1 MLSTCCVINCKSHSH
16 DRSRIK
22 LKNGISFYRFP
33 AWKNNS
39 TSHVSEVTKRRRMAW
54 IAAVRRPKITF
65 DNTPP
70 HMMVCSKHFHKGKPA
85 YEMLECD
92 PDWAPSLYLSHTEV
106 KATNTDRFKR
116 FRRRATRSQQQQ
128 PPSLGTDHTGP
139 ETELEAHMNQPP
151 SPGTDHTGP
160 EAELDNAAPLYPDM
174 ETETS
179 GDDGAPMGNADEQ
192 QKCTMCG
199 LRLKEIIRLQE
210 ENRKLKGELS
220 KKALDENFLKD
231 NDSKVKYY
239 TGLPSFSLLMVV
251 LMQIIPSLPKSKTKE
266 RKLSHFQMLLLT
278 LMRLRLDLPVE
289 HVAHLFDINRQTAS
303 NLFIETI
310 NVLHA
315 HLSPLVYW
323 PKRHCIQASMPHQY
337 VEMFGNRVT
346 VIIDCFE
353 LFIERAQNLRAKA
366 QTYSNYKSRHTMKYL
381 IGITP
386 QGTIS
391 FISKGWGGRA
401 SDKQITENCGFL
413 QKLSPGDLVLADRGF
428 DIKESVA
435 LVGATLKIPAFTRGH
450 SQLNAKDV
458 EETRKLAHV
467 RIHVERVIGCMRSKF
482 NILNDTIRLG
492 FVVPCE
498 GEDKTLLD
506 KIVVVCC
513 ALTNMC
519 PSIVVKP
526 SC

>member
-1 MLSTCCVINCKSHSH
+1 
-16 DRSRIK
+16 
-22 LKNGISFYRFP
+22 
-33 AWKNNS
+33 
-39 TSHVSEVTKRRRMAW
+39 
-54 IAAVRRPKITF
+54 
-65 DNTPP
+65 
-70 HMMVCSKHFHKGKPA
+70 MMVCSKHFHKGKPA
-85 YEMLECD
+85 YEMIECD
-92 PDWAPSLYLSHTEV
+92 PDWAPSLYLGHTEV
-106 KATNTDRFKR
+106 KVTNTDRFKR
-116 FRRRATRSQQQQ
+116 LRRRATRSQQPQ
-128 PPSLGTDHTGP
+128 PPHNGPEAEFDIAAPLYPDNTTSATEMEGLVNPPPSPGTVHTGP
-139 ETELEAHMNQPP
+139 ETELNEPAHLFPDYSAPVAEIEGQETQPLP
-151 SPGTDHTGP
+151 PAP
-160 EAELDNAAPLYPDM
+160 DNACREEDM

-179 GDDGAPMGNADEQ
+179 GDAGAPMGNADEQ
-192 QKCTMCG
+192 QKCTKCA
-199 LRLKEIIRLQE
+199 LRTKEIIRLQE
-210 ENRKLKGELS
+210 ENRKLKGALS
-220 KKALDENFLKD
+220 KKALDENFLKN
-231 NDSKVKYY
+231 NDLKVKYY
-239 TGLPSFSLLMVV
+239 TGLPSFSLLMGV
-251 LMQIIPSLPKSKTKE
+251 LMQIIPSLPKTKE

-289 HVAHLFDINRQTAS
+289 HVAHLFDISRHTAY
-303 NLFIETI
+303 NLFFETI

-366 QTYSNYKSRHTMKYL
+366 QTYSNYKSRYTMKYL

-401 SDKQITENCGFL
+401 SDKQITENSGFL
-413 QKLSPGDLVLADRGF
+413 QKLSSGDLVLADRGF

-519 PSIVVKP
+519 PSIVGR
-526 SC
+526 C

>member
-1 MLSTCCVINCKSHSH
+1 ME
-16 DRSRIK
+16 
-22 LKNGISFYRFP
+22 GQ
-33 AWKNNS
+33 
-39 TSHVSEVTKRRRMAW
+39 E
-54 IAAVRRPKITF
+54 
-65 DNTPP
+65 TPP
-70 HMMVCSKHFHKGKPA
+70 LPPA
-85 YEMLECD
+85 
-92 PDWAPSLYLSHTEV
+92 PDNACREE
-106 KATNTDRFKR
+106 D
-116 FRRRATRSQQQQ
+116 
-128 PPSLGTDHTGP
+128 
-139 ETELEAHMNQPP
+139 M
-151 SPGTDHTGP
+151 
-160 EAELDNAAPLYPDM
+160 EAEA
-174 ETETS
+174 S
-179 GDDGAPMGNADEQ
+179 GGAGAPIGNADEQ
-192 QKCTMCG
+192 QKCTKCA
-199 LRLKEIIRLQE
+199 LRLKEIICLQE
-210 ENRKLKGELS
+210 ENRKLKGKLS
-220 KKALDENFLKD
+220 KKALEQNFLKD
-231 NDSKVKYY
+231 NDLKVKYYTDNDLKVKYY
-239 TGLPSFSLLMVV
+239 TGLPSFSLLMGV

-289 HVAHLFDINRQTAS
+289 HVAHLFEISRHTAY
-303 NLFIETI
+303 NLFFETI

-353 LFIERAQNLRAKA
+353 LFIIRAQNLRAKA
-366 QTYSNYKSRHTMKYL
+366 QTYSNYKSRYTMKYL

-401 SDKQITENCGFL
+401 SDRKITENCGFL

-435 LVGATLKIPAFTRGH
+435 LVGTSLKIPAFTRGH

-519 PSIVVKP
+519 PSIVVKQ

>member
-1 MLSTCCVINCKSHSH
+1 MPSTCCVINCNSRSH

-54 IAAVRRPKITF
+54 TAAVRRPKITF

-70 HMMVCSKHFHKGKPA
+70 HMMVCSKHFHKGKPT

-92 PDWAPSLYLSHTEV
+92 PDWAPSLYLGHTEV
-106 KATNTDRFKR
+106 KAMNTDRFKR

-139 ETELEAHMNQPP
+139 E
-151 SPGTDHTGP
+151 
-160 EAELDNAAPLYPDM
+160 AELDNAAPLYPGQETRPLPPAPDNAGREEDM

-179 GDDGAPMGNADEQ
+179 GDDGAPMGNVDEQ

-220 KKALDENFLKD
+220 KKALDENILKD

-239 TGLPSFSLLMVV
+239 TGLPSFSLLMGV

-266 RKLSHFQMLLLT
+266 RKLNHFQMLLLT
-278 LMRLRLDLPVE
+278 LMHLRLDLPVE
-289 HVAHLFDINRQTAS
+289 HVAHLFDVSRQTAS
-303 NLFIETI
+303 NLF
-310 NVLHA
+310 VLS
-315 HLSPLVYW
+315 LSF
-323 PKRHCIQASMPHQY
+323 PK
-337 VEMFGNRVT
+337 G
-346 VIIDCFE
+346 
-353 LFIERAQNLRAKA
+353 
-366 QTYSNYKSRHTMKYL
+366 
-381 IGITP
+381 G
-386 QGTIS
+386 
-391 FISKGWGGRA
+391 GGRA

-413 QKLSPGDLVLADRGF
+413 QKLSSADLVLADRGF

-467 RIHVERVIGCMRSKF
+467 RIHVER
-482 NILNDTIRLG
+482 
-492 FVVPCE
+492 

-506 KIVVVCC
+506 KIVVVC
-513 ALTNMC
+513 
-519 PSIVVKP
+519 
-526 SC
+526 

>member
-1 MLSTCCVINCKSHSH
+1 MEFSNQDNFYPDYTV
-16 DRSRIK
+16 
-22 LKNGISFYRFP
+22 LKTVGPGHQAITEIYSLFFLLLLQLDYSAPVAEMEGQETQPLPP
-33 AWKNNS
+33 A
-39 TSHVSEVTKRRRMAW
+39 
-54 IAAVRRPKITF
+54 P
-65 DNTPP
+65 
-70 HMMVCSKHFHKGKPA
+70 
-85 YEMLECD
+85 
-92 PDWAPSLYLSHTEV
+92 
-106 KATNTDRFKR
+106 
-116 FRRRATRSQQQQ
+116 
-128 PPSLGTDHTGP
+128 
-139 ETELEAHMNQPP
+139 
-151 SPGTDHTGP
+151 
-160 EAELDNAAPLYPDM
+160 DNAGKEEDM

-179 GDDGAPMGNADEQ
+179 EDDGAPMGNADEQ

-199 LRLKEIIRLQE
+199 LRLREIIRLQG

-239 TGLPSFSLLMVV
+239 TGLPSFSLLMGV
-251 LMQIIPSLPKSKTKE
+251 LMQVIPSLPKTKE

-289 HVAHLFDINRQTAS
+289 HVAHLFDISRQTAS

-323 PKRHCIQASMPHQY
+323 PKRHCIQASMPHQF